1 MAEMHS
7 AGRVALITG
16 ANKGIGF
23 ETARQLGKLGITV
36 LLGCRNKQRGE
47 KATEILRGER
57 INARAIVLDVT
68 NQSTIDAA
76 ATEVERDF
84 GKLDILVNNAGIIVE
99 RTTPSEC
106 QTENL
111 RKTFETN
118 VFGLFAVTKA
128 FLPLIRKSEAGRIV
142 NVSSG
147 LGSLKNMTDPQ
158 LMENKFLA
166 YSASKAA
173 VNMLTVAFGREL
185 RDTPIKIN
193 SAAPGYTATEMNNYS
208 GHQTVEQ
215 GALASVRL
223 ATLPADRSH
232 RQLSR
237 RQRHRALV
245 SVLQP
250 AQSSRRWGAHSGELQ
265 ESGKNFASG
274 GLAFALD
281 PAAE

>member
-1 MAEMHS
+1 VAEMHS

-36 LLGCRNKQRGE
+36 LVGCRNKQRGE
-47 KATEILRGER
+47 KATEILQGER

-76 ATEVERDF
+76 VTEVERDF

-185 RDTPIKIN
+185 RDTAIKIN

-215 GALASVRL
+215 GALTSVRL
-223 ATLPADRSH
+223 ATLSADRPTGS
-232 RQLSR
+232 
-237 RQRHRALV
+237 
-245 SVLQP
+245 
-250 AQSSRRWGAHSGELQ
+250 
-265 ESGKNFASG
+265 F
-274 GLAFALD
+274 LD
-281 PAAE
+281 VNGIVPW

>member
-1 MAEMHS
+1 MAEMQN

-36 LLGCRNKQRGE
+36 LVGCRNKQRGE

-223 ATLPADRSH
+223 ATLPADRSTG
-232 RQLSR
+232 SC
-237 RQRHRALV
+237 
-245 SVLQP
+245 
-250 AQSSRRWGAHSGELQ
+250 
-265 ESGKNFASG
+265 
-274 GLAFALD
+274 LD
-281 PAAE
+281 VNGIVPW